1 MGNWKEDK
9 FSAEGFYIYSTAEKY
24 QGKFLDGKK
33 HGRGIYHYKSGAIY
47 DG

>member
-1 MGNWKEDK
+1 MGAWRDDK
-9 FSAEGFYIYSTAEKY
+9 FNGDGIYIYASGEKY

-33 HGRGIYHYKSGAIY
+33 QGRGVYYYRSGAIY

>member
-1 MGNWKEDK
+1 MGAWKDDR
-9 FSAEGFYIYSTAEKY
+9 FSGEGIYNYSTGEKY

-33 HGRGIYHYKSGAIY
+33 HGRGVYYYKSGSLY